1 MNNVLFFHGAAVIR
15 IIRHELFRTVE
26 VYEEN
31 SCSYL
36 VNKTAGIYI
45 KYSKRGPTNWRFTFL
60 EDHVHEITEMRE
72 RLGQIYVTL
81 ICNEDGICCLDWS
94 EFTTV
99 ISTESTLYPKW
110 VAVSRMKGEK
120 YSVWGSDSEL
130 KHKVGNIDFPRKI
143 FERYD

>member
-45 KYSKRGPTNWRFTFL
+45 KYSKRGFNNWRFTFL
-60 EDHVHEITEMRE
+60 EDHVNEIKEMRD

-99 ISTESTLYPKW
+99 ISTESKLYPKW

-120 YSVWGSDSEL
+120 YSVWGSDGEL
-130 KHKVGNIDFPRKI
+130 KHKVGNIDFPRKV
-143 FERYD
+143 FERDD